1 MLAVG
6 AAVLVGAG
14 LLVATA
20 GDGEERPPP
29 PAATA
34 PTSAP
39 PVGAPGTGAPR
50 PPGAVDVRDFGVTG
64 DGVTDDAPALR
75 RVLDAATAVHVPAGT
90 YLLGSYVT
98 PRNDVIDADF
108 VFHLRD
114 GQSITADPGAVFVMA
129 DGVVGASDAEWG
141 GNVFLGDSVSDV
153 TIAGLTLDLNGPRNL
168 VPPGRTITGYGLYL
182 YGAQRVTLDGV
193 TMRDTPGQN
202 YVVAQG
208 GGSGIA
214 VHDSSFLNGGTSIPG
229 NREQVDFSAL
239 YFVAS
244 DVVVERVLVDHDQQ
258 PFDFS
263 GGVEL
268 HGPRSTVTD
277 SSISDSWPAV
287 YIGPDDASDLQ
298 LQDAIT
304 VSGNR
309 FLDCGRGVV
318 FNALGTGDIHD
329 VDIVDNQF
337 RMAPFAAFG
346 GEPVRA
352 VDQDMPPDGNW
363 TYHHLITGL
372 TVRGNTVDGNGAW
385 TDAVVRLSQ
394 VHSAQVTGNRLD
406 GVVGSAL
413 VLYSS
418 PWDTTDVEFSD
429 NAVTWQPSRGAPLM
443 ALSFDGSSTSPPR
456 AAFAARGI
464 TVAGNRVVVTEGGEG
479 SCAVHAEWPD
489 AARVSDVEVRGN
501 EFEGVD
507 EAVCGPRADE
517 LTVGR

>member
-1 MLAVG
+1 MPS
-6 AAVLVGAG
+6 AAPSSSG
-14 LLVATA
+14 
-20 GDGEERPPP
+20 
-29 PAATA
+29 
-34 PTSAP
+34 P
-39 PVGAPGTGAPR
+39 PVGAPGTGAP
-50 PPGAVDVRDFGVTG
+50 PAPGAVDVRTFGATG

-75 RVLDAATAVHVPAGT
+75 RALAEATAVHVPAGT
-90 YLLGSYVT
+90 YLLGSYAT
-98 PRNDVIDADF
+98 PRNDVISADF

-114 GQSITADPGAVFVMA
+114 GQTITADPGAVFVMA
-129 DGVVGASDAEWG
+129 DGVVAASDTAWG
-141 GNVFLGDSVSDV
+141 GNVFFGDSVSGV
-153 TIAGLTLDLNGPRNL
+153 TISGLTLDLNGPRNL
-168 VPPGRTITGYGLYL
+168 VPPRRTITGYGLYL
-182 YGAQRVTLDGV
+182 YAAQDVTLDGV

-202 YVVAQG
+202 YVVTQN
-208 GGSGIA
+208 GGSGIT
-214 VHDSSFLNGGTSIPG
+214 VRDSSFLNGGTSIPG
-229 NREQVDFSAL
+229 NRNQIDFSAL
-239 YFVAS
+239 YFTSS
-244 DVVVERVLVDHDQQ
+244 DVTVERILVDHDQQ

-268 HGPRSTVTD
+268 HGPRESVTD
-277 SSISDSWPAV
+277 SVINDSWPAV
-287 YIGPDDASDLQ
+287 YIGPDEASDLQ

-309 FLDCGRGVV
+309 FLDSGRGVV
-318 FNALGTGDIHD
+318 FNALGTGEIHD
-329 VDIVDNQF
+329 VEIVDNEF
-337 RMAPFAAFG
+337 RMTPFEAFG

-352 VDQDMPPDGNW
+352 IDQDMPPDGNW

-429 NAVTWQPSRGAPLM
+429 NAITWQPSRGAPLM

-456 AAFAARGI
+456 TAFNARGI
-464 TVAGNRVVVTEGGEG
+464 TVAGNRVAVTADEDG

-489 AARVSDVEVRGN
+489 AARVSDVTVRGN
-501 EFEGVD
+501 DLDGV
-507 EAVCGPRADE
+507 EETVCGPRAGE
-517 LTVGR
+517 LTVGP